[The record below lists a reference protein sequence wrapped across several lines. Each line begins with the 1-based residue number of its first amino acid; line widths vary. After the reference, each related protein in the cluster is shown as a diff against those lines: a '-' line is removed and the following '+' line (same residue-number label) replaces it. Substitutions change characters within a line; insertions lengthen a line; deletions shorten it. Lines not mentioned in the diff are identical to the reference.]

1 MDEWGESIRW
11 VRPTC
16 SGGREQVRYTER
28 LARSMGLIA
37 FLGLNDVVLKI
48 FNTVG
53 IASLAILLWIILAL
67 LLDIKDKKLST
78 IVFILIIVSCVYVIN
93 KFNDIRETEY
103 NRGYDD
109 GIEEADNTHYFDY
122 DEGYED
128 GFYDGTENNEW
139 GYSYNN

>member
-1 MDEWGESIRW
+1 MPNFIKSLLFVI
-11 VRPTC
+11 
-16 SGGREQVRYTER
+16 GGTI
-28 LARSMGLIA
+28 LIFGIATLIA

-48 FNTVG
+48 FNTAG

-109 GIEEADNTHYFDY
+109 GIEEADNNHYFDY

>member
-1 MDEWGESIRW
+1 MPSFIK
-11 VRPTC
+11 
-16 SGGREQVRYTER
+16 SLLFIIGGTI
-28 LARSMGLIA
+28 LIFGIATLIA